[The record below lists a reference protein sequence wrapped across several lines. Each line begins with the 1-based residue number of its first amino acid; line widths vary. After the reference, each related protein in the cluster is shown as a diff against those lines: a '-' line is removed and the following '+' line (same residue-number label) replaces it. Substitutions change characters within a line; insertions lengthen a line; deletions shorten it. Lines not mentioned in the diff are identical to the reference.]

1 MSEDKVAYDADLS
14 GAGLAVAVV
23 RARFNAPLVEAMRDA
38 CVAELWRLGVARL
51 HEVAVPG
58 ALEIPLVLKTL
69 APRFDCMVAIAC
81 VIRGETYHFE
91 IVCNESCRGL
101 TDVQLATGVPVA
113 NAILTV
119 ENETQ
124 ARARIGKG
132 AEAARVAVEMARVL
146 RNARA

>member
-1 MSEDKVAYDADLS
+1 MSDDKVVYDASLS
-14 GAGLAVAVV
+14 GRGLAVAVV
-23 RARFNAPLVEAMRDA
+23 RGRFNAPVVEAMRDA
-38 CVAELWRLGVARL
+38 CIAELERLGVDRV

-69 APRFDCMVAIAC
+69 APHFDCMVAIGC

-91 IVCNESCRGL
+91 IVCNESCRGV

-119 ENETQ
+119 ESEHQ
-124 ARARIGKG
+124 ARERIGKG
-132 AEAARVAVEMARVL
+132 AEAARVAVEMACLL
-146 RNARA
+146 RRDKA